1 MAKKD
6 KTKEDRLKEG
16 LSLLNQ
22 LKTNG
27 VRGNSLGFLDLRQK
41 ISAWVE
47 TGEPWDGTVPF
58 LEYGRE
64 AIVSLPKYDNRA
76 AGINFKCTFSKKV
89 RKNGSDSDSD

>member
-1 MAKKD
+1 MGKKD
-6 KTKEDRLKEG
+6 KSKEDRLKEG

-27 VRGNSLGFLDLRQK
+27 VRANSLSFLDLKQK

-47 TGEPWDGTVPF
+47 TGEAWDGTVPF
-58 LEYGRE
+58 PEYGRE

-76 AGINFKCTFSKKV
+76 AGINFKVKKEIEE
-89 RKNGSDSDSD
+89 